1 MTVGLFSSF
10 SVFVQKLKAGDR
22 TAGELHAKAN
32 LKRIGHEILR
42 AKKLQQSVCKQ
53 VPP

>member
-1 MTVGLFSSF
+1 MTEGLFSSF
-10 SVFVQKLKAGDR
+10 SVFIQKLKARDR

-32 LKRIGHEILR
+32 VKRIGHEILR
-42 AKKLQQSVCKQ
+42 VKKLQRSVCKQ